1 MFHNPVTAR
10 VLFYTV
16 CMIMEKVGTVLGLKQ
31 DSVVEDSDQMLP
43 AWLQSLSCSTTT
55 RYVESFVPQAI
66 GEDGEERE

>member
-31 DSVVEDSDQMLP
+31 DSVAEETEQRTL
-43 AWLQSLSCSTTT
+43 ARCFQQHLQ
-55 RYVESFVPQAI
+55 
-66 GEDGEERE
+66 